1 VGGEHVQ
8 NLLDVRRRHVIGPI
22 SRSLWRSPN
31 DADAGCAPIWR
42 AAITV
47 TEPIGATLI
56 RFALRT
62 FVK

>member
-8 NLLDVRRRHVIGPI
+8 DLPDVRRRHVIGRI
-22 SRSLWRSPN
+22 SRLLWRSPN
-31 DADAGCAPIWR
+31 DAGAGCAPIWR

-47 TEPIGATLI
+47 TEPIGAALV